1 MSPALFI
8 SACCELNM
16 RYLPNMLVSK
26 CQTFVSLFHI
36 ESIKLNNVF
45 NHTEQSTI
53 DKLKNDITLTVGTIG
68 GQFYE
73 VSVVDQGDYFPN
85 YKNPKLSAEDIVN
98 DVLNRWNK
106 IIETRKL

>member
-1 MSPALFI
+1 
-8 SACCELNM
+8 M

-36 ESIKLNNVF
+36 ESIKLNNSS
-45 NHTEQSTI
+45 NHTEESTI

-73 VSVVDQGDYFPN
+73 ISVKSQENHFPS
-85 YKNPKLSAEDIVN
+85 YKNPSMTAEAIVN